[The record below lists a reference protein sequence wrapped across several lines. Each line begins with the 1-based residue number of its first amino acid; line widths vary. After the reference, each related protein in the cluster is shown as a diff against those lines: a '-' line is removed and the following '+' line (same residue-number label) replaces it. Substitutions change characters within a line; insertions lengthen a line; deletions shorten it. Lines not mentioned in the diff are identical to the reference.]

1 MLPQSDHSKSDFCNF
16 FAGKTTISKEIDD
29 ATAEAF
35 LYSIFFC
42 TIGSFSF
49 SFLFFSFSFFSFL
62 FFRNKQM
69 KKFIEYRNHV
79 LLDPVATH
87 APLMWVGG
95 IKRNE
100 ME

>member
-1 MLPQSDHSKSDFCNF
+1 
-16 FAGKTTISKEIDD
+16 
-29 ATAEAF
+29 
-35 LYSIFFC
+35 
-42 TIGSFSF
+42 
-49 SFLFFSFSFFSFL
+49 
-62 FFRNKQM
+62 M